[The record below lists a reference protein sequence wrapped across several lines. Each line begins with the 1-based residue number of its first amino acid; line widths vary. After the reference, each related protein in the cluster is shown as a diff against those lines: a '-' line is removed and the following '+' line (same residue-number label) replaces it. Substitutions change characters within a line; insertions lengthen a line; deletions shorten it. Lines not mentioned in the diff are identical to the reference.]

1 MGSEQE
7 SKNLEFWKRYSKTDS
22 KFIKNGNISGQNRTM
37 VDAQYKKMNI
47 TRAFGM
53 YGKGWGV
60 VAGTEEYERTHFSN
74 ETCILHY
81 RATAFYVYE
90 GERVELPIASS
101 IKEAYMTKGGQGYLR
116 IDDEAVKKVR
126 TDALTKAFTDIG
138 FNADIHMGLF
148 DDQDYVRGVN
158 AQYEIEKSEEKEAEL
173 KKQLAEFNEWI
184 GSEVEAAKKV
194 SSAASFQAVMRK
206 LAKKAQT
213 RCDAMGINPKKHL
226 ERIEQLI
233 TERFAQEE
241 QRNAG

>member
-1 MGSEQE
+1 MGSEHE
-7 SKNLEFWKRYSKTDS
+7 TKNLEFWKRYSKTDS
-22 KFIKNGNISGQNRTM
+22 NFVKKGKVSGQNRTM

-60 VAGTEEYERTHFSN
+60 VAGTEDYDRTHFSN

-81 RATAFYVYE
+81 RATAFYVFG
-90 GERVELPIASS
+90 GERFELPIASS
-101 IKEAYMTKGGQGYLR
+101 IKEAYITDGGQGYLR

-126 TDALTKAFTDIG
+126 TDAITKAFTDIG

-173 KKQLAEFNEWI
+173 KQQITEFNDWMAA
-184 GSEVEAAKKV
+184 EVEAAQKV
-194 SSAASFQAVMRK
+194 SSPASFQAVMRK
-206 LAKKAQT
+206 LSKKAQT
-213 RCDAMGINPKKHL
+213 RCDAMGINPKKYL
-226 ERIEQLI
+226 ERIEVLI
-233 TERFAQEE
+233 KERFAQEE
-241 QRNAG
+241 QQNAS